1 MSANPALH
9 LDELH
14 QRNRELTILNTIAQA
29 LNGTL
34 VLEDALQTT
43 LAHVT
48 DLFGLETGW
57 IWLLREDTG
66 ENYLAAAQNLPPG
79 LANHPER
86 MTGGCYC
93 LSTYREG
100 DLQGAANVNVVQC
113 SRLEWLHE
121 GTNGLAFHASVP
133 LNAHGKKLGLLNLAS
148 RDWRELSAENLRI
161 LYTVGDLLGIAVE
174 RVRLFQQS
182 AALGAMRE
190 RNRLAREIHDTLA
203 QGLAGVALQLESAE
217 TLLELEAEPERVRQ
231 AVHKAL
237 TLTRTNLEEARR
249 SVWDLRAAP
258 LEGSTFSEAI
268 RALLPGLEAEVA
280 FVVEGEER
288 PLPSRIET
296 GLFRIAQEAINNIR
310 QHARA
315 AHVAIRLQ
323 YQPEQLDLHI
333 DDDGVGFDPAQLP
346 ADRFGL
352 RGLIERAHLLGGTLD
367 VQSCPGSGARLHV
380 TLPLSS
386 K

>member
-1 MSANPALH
+1 MPAETAVLP
-9 LDELH
+9 DELQ

-66 ENYLAAAQNLPPG
+66 KNYLAAAQNLPPG

-86 MTGGCYC
+86 MTGSCYC

-148 RDWRELSAENLRI
+148 RDWRELSAENLRM

-203 QGLAGVALQLESAE
+203 QGLAAVALHLESAE
-217 TLLELEAEPERVRQ
+217 TLLELDAGPERVRQ
-231 AVHKAL
+231 AVSKAL
-237 TLTRTNLEEARR
+237 SLTRTNLEEARR
-249 SVWDLRAAP
+249 SVLDLRAAP
-258 LEGSTFSEAI
+258 LEGSTFSEAL
-268 RALLPGLEAEVA
+268 RALIDGLDAKVVYEV
-280 FVVEGEER
+280 VGEER

-296 GLFRIAQEAINNIR
+296 GLYRIAQEAINNVR
-310 QHARA
+310 QHALA
-315 AHVAIRLQ
+315 ANVTIQLI
-323 YQPEQLDLHI
+323 YEPEKIALVV
-333 DDDGVGFDPAQLP
+333 DDDGVGFDPEHLP
-346 ADRFGL
+346 AERFGL
-352 RGLIERAHLLGGTLD
+352 RGLTERVHLLGGALD

-380 TLPLSS
+380 SLPLTP

>member
-1 MSANPALH
+1 MTPEPSINP
-9 LDELH
+9 DELH

-34 VLEDALQTT
+34 VLEEALQTT

-57 IWLLREDTG
+57 IWLLHEDTDQ
-66 ENYLAAAQNLPPG
+66 NYLAAAQNLPPG
-79 LANHPER
+79 LAHHPER

-100 DLQGAANVNVVQC
+100 DLQSAANVNVVQC

-161 LYTVGDLLGIAVE
+161 LYTVGNLLGIAVE
-174 RVRLFQQS
+174 RVRLFQRS
-182 AALGAMRE
+182 ASLGAAQE

-203 QGLAGVALQLESAE
+203 QGLAGVALHLESAE
-217 TLLELEAEPERVRQ
+217 TLLELSAEPERVRQ
-231 AVHKAL
+231 AINKAL
-237 TLTRTNLEEARR
+237 ALTRTNLEEARR
-249 SVWDLRAAP
+249 SVLDLRAAP
-258 LEGSTFSEAI
+258 LEGSTLVEAI
-268 RALLPGLEAEVA
+268 RALLAGLAAEVN

-296 GLFRIAQEAINNIR
+296 GLYRIAQEAINNIR
-310 QHARA
+310 QHAHARWVTVRLTYEPDRA
-315 AHVAIRLQ
+315 ALLV
-323 YQPEQLDLHI
+323 
-333 DDDGVGFDPAQLP
+333 DDDGVGFDPNQLP

-352 RGLIERAHLLGGTLD
+352 RGLNERVHLLGGALD
-367 VQSCPGSGARLHV
+367 MQSCPGSGARLRV
-380 TLPLSS
+380 TLPLIG

>member
-1 MSANPALH
+1 MTAETAVPP
-9 LDELH
+9 DELQ

-66 ENYLAAAQNLPPG
+66 ENFLAAAQNLPPG

-182 AALGAMRE
+182 ATLGAMRE

-231 AVHKAL
+231 AIGKAL
-237 TLTRTNLEEARR
+237 ALTRTNLEEARR
-249 SVWDLRAAP
+249 SVLDLRAAP
-258 LEGSTFSEAI
+258 LEGRTFSAAI
-268 RALLPGLEAEVA
+268 RALAEGLAAEVA
-280 FVVEGEER
+280 YEVVGAER

-296 GLFRIAQEAINNIR
+296 GLYRIAQEAINNVR
-310 QHARA
+310 QHAQA
-315 AHVAIRLQ
+315 THVAIRLA
-323 YQPEQLDLHI
+323 YGPETIDLVI
-333 DDDGVGFDPAQLP
+333 EDDGVGFDPDALP

-352 RGLIERAHLLGGTLD
+352 RGLNERVHLLGGALD
-367 VQSCPGSGARLHV
+367 MQSCPGSGARLHV
-380 TLPLSS
+380 TLPLAP